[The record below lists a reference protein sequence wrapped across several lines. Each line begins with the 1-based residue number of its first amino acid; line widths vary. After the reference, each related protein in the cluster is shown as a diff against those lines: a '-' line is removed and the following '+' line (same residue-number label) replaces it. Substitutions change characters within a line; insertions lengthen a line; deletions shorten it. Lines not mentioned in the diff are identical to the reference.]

1 MHGCEAHSD
10 PQESQSGERVRRTAT
25 RREIAHAVYAACPGL
40 SRREARRLVGQVLEE
55 ITTTLLAGENVS
67 LHEFGKFELREKSSR
82 PGRNPRTGELAP
94 VSARRTIR
102 FYASQRLR
110 ERVAGAPG

>member
-1 MHGCEAHSD
+1 MHGCEAHSHL
-10 PQESQSGERVRRTAT
+10 QESQSGERVRRTAT
-25 RREIAHAVYAACPGL
+25 RREIAQAVYAVCPGL
-40 SRREARRLVGQVLEE
+40 SRREARLLVEQVLEE

-67 LHEFGKFELREKSSR
+67 LRAFGKFELREKSSR

-94 VSARRTIR
+94 VSARKTIR

-110 ERVAGAPG
+110 ERVAGAPD